1 MNKDD
6 INKFTSANFET
17 MMNKVKI
24 DRNGDNLVRLLV
36 VTKGLEVLVPMNQSD
51 YSERNIK
58 HTPVEETNEK
68 GERYLVCYS
77 SKEYVRSEHLQ
88 QGYKLVVKNFIDFVN
103 EYYDNSIHEGICINP
118 NNEYNLHVVKVLLD
132 AMKTNVLELLLYGD

>member
-6 INKFTSANFET
+6 INKFTSDNFET
-17 MMNKVKI
+17 MMNRVKI

-58 HTPVEETNEK
+58 HTPVEQTNEK
-68 GERYLVCYS
+68 CEKILRHRHCR
-77 SKEYVRSEHLQ
+77 K
-88 QGYKLVVKNFIDFVN
+88 
-103 EYYDNSIHEGICINP
+103 
-118 NNEYNLHVVKVLLD
+118 
-132 AMKTNVLELLLYGD
+132 

>member
-103 EYYDNSIHEGICINP
+103 EYYDNSIHEGICIIQIMNII
-118 NNEYNLHVVKVLLD
+118 YI
-132 AMKTNVLELLLYGD
+132 